1 MTNTVCMLP
10 GSVTLAVWAKLVLVS
25 VLVELRSRTATDSG
39 RATRRVMYP
48 LPLIPKLHHQATTT
62 SYYTERRKF
71 MSLSAVAAV
80 CDRRSAL
87 IQRRSNLM
95 SLCITRFRGADNG
108 T

>member
-1 MTNTVCMLP
+1 
-10 GSVTLAVWAKLVLVS
+10 
-25 VLVELRSRTATDSG
+25 
-39 RATRRVMYP
+39 
-48 LPLIPKLHHQATTT
+48 
-62 SYYTERRKF
+62 